1 MKIEIGETG
10 ILCERYC
17 LVGDIGG
24 TNTTIALVGRKD
36 SRFHIVVKCIFETQQ
51 ISDFMLPFRQAVARI
66 SELNQYK
73 IPESCCICAA
83 GPIEGNVCSR
93 LTNAR
98 WGIDGNKIAAETGIK
113 TRIIN
118 DFTALSFGI
127 SVLDTENEKEIVKMK
142 NADGSFPTPQG
153 SVRAVIGAGT
163 GLGVGFTTE
172 TVGKTI
178 AFP

>member
-36 SRFHIVVKCIFETQQ
+36 ARFHIVVKCIFETQQ

-73 IPESCCICAA
+73 IPESCCLCAA
-83 GPIEGNVCSR
+83 GPIEANV
-93 LTNAR
+93 
-98 WGIDGNKIAAETGIK
+98 
-113 TRIIN
+113 
-118 DFTALSFGI
+118 
-127 SVLDTENEKEIVKMK
+127 
-142 NADGSFPTPQG
+142 
-153 SVRAVIGAGT
+153 
-163 GLGVGFTTE
+163 
-172 TVGKTI
+172 
-178 AFP
+178 